1 MQFHVKIIIIRK
13 KRRENLRVWREKNR
27 AHVNEVERIRKQKK
41 REEQNAKKSEPII
54 EPVSEGSNPINQTDV
69 PSDIPVDKII
79 VVAMENMVLD
89 AVEQVQDPEK
99 NIEKPKAK
107 RGRKPKCEVVM

>member
-1 MQFHVKIIIIRK
+1 MQFHVKIIILRK
-13 KRRENLRVWREKNR
+13 NRRENLRVWREKNR

-54 EPVSEGSNPINQTDV
+54 EPVSEESNPINQTDV
-69 PSDIPVDKII
+69 PKDTPLEKTI

-99 NIEKPKAK
+99 ILKNQKLS
-107 RGRKPKCEVVM
+107 VVVNPNARL